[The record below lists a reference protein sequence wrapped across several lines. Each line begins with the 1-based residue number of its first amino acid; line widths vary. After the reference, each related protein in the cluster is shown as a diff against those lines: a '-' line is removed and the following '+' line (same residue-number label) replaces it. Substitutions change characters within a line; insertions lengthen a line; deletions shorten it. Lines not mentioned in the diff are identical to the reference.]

1 MKPYKVLVSTQL
13 EPEAEAALAAFTE
26 YEVWDPEEPQ
36 TSAAVGARLADKDGL
51 LLDGG
56 LKVNSE
62 MLAQAPNLKVVSNI
76 SVGYN
81 NFDLAAMKERGIV
94 GTNTPG
100 ILDDTVADLT
110 LGLMLAASRR
120 ICELDRKVRAGGW
133 TRDAYPNF
141 CGYDVH
147 HRTLGII
154 GMGRIGLAVAQRA
167 RFGFNME
174 VVYHN
179 RNRKPQAELT
189 MGVRY
194 LGLPELLRESDYVV
208 LITPYTPETH
218 HLMGAEQFA
227 LMKPTACFVN
237 VSRGRN
243 VDEQALIA
251 ALQNGT
257 IASAGLDVFEHE
269 PIKPDNPLLQM
280 DNVVLLP
287 HIGGNTARTRLNM
300 MLAAIR
306 NLKAALKGETVKD
319 IVPELK

>member
-1 MKPYKVLVSTQL
+1 MKPYKVLVATHL
-13 EPEAEAALAAFTE
+13 EPEAEAALAAFAE
-26 YEVWDPEEPQ
+26 YEIWDPAEPL

-51 LLDGG
+51 MLDGG
-56 LKVNSE
+56 LKVDSE
-62 MLAQAPNLKVVSNI
+62 MLAQATNLRVISNI

-100 ILDDTVADLT
+100 ILDETVADLA

-120 ICELDRKVRAGGW
+120 ICELDRLVRDGGW
-133 TRDAYPNF
+133 TRDSFLPF
-141 CGYDVH
+141 RGYDVH

-167 RFGFNME
+167 RFGFNMD

-194 LGLPELLRESDYVV
+194 LALPELLRESDYVV

-218 HLMGAEQFA
+218 HLMGADQFA

-300 MLAAIR
+300 TLAAIR
-306 NLKAALKGETVKD
+306 NLKAALKGEKVKD